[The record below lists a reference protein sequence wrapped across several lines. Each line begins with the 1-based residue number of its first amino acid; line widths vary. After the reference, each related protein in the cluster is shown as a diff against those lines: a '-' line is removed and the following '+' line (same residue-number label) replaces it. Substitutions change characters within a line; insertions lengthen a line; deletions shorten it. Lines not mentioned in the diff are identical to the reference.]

1 MPEEHNRVLTDHAS
15 ELLFCPTQTA
25 VDNLAREGIVRGVH
39 LVGDVMYDAI
49 LHNASLAEG
58 RSRVLDALGLSPG
71 SYSLATIHRPSNT
84 DDPERLSAVLAA
96 LMEIGEQEPV
106 VFPAHPRTRTAM
118 NSLAEASALRLG
130 ALGSGDF
137 HAGGKGLRMIGPQ
150 GYLDMLALER
160 HARLILTDSGGVQKE
175 AFFFAVPCLT
185 LREETEW
192 PETVSAAWNLLVGAD
207 KEAIIQAAWEFRPK
221 GEPPL
226 LFGTG
231 HAADEIARLLLG

>member
-25 VDNLAREGIVRGVH
+25 IDNLAREGIVQGVH

-58 RSRVLDALGLSPG
+58 RSRVLDELGLSPER
-71 SYSLATIHRPSNT
+71 YSLATIHRPGNT
-84 DDPERLSAVLAA
+84 DDSERLSAILAA
-96 LMEIGEQEPV
+96 LVEIGEHEPV
-106 VFPAHPRTRTAM
+106 VFPAHPRTRRAM
-118 NSLAEASALRLG
+118 SKLEEVRALRLD
-130 ALGSGDF
+130 ASGSGDPQV
-137 HAGGKGLRMIGPQ
+137 GSGGLRIVGPQ

-185 LREETEW
+185 LRGETEW
-192 PETVSAAWNLLVGAD
+192 PETVKAGWNLLVNAD
-207 KEAIIQAAWEFRPK
+207 KDAIVEAAWEFRPE

-226 LFGTG
+226 LFGSG
-231 HAADEIARLLLG
+231 HAADDIARLLLG